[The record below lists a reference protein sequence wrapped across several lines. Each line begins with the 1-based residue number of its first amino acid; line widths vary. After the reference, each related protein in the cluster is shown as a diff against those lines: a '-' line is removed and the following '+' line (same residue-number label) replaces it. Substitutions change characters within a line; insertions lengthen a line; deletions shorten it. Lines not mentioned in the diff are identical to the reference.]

1 MQLDSSFSVV
11 APIDTVW
18 KTVMDFERV
27 VGCVPGAQI
36 VSKLSDDAYQGVI
49 KVKIGPVSMEY
60 KGQITVVERDEA
72 AHKASFQ
79 GRAQES
85 RGQGTADGTATLQL
99 SEVDGTTTG
108 VVSAEF
114 ALGGKVAAMGKGV
127 INSVTE
133 QMVGLFAKNLQAL
146 VMEEPASAP
155 SEAAATSAAP
165 PTGLAGSPEAPSGS
179 GESPPAAVKTEVKAP
194 AKPAAENSLD
204 AFALGRSV
212 AADML
217 RRPAAIV
224 TMVVVAAVVAFLLGR
239 FSASWWG

>member
-18 KTVMDFERV
+18 TTVMDFERV

-36 VSKLSDDAYQGVI
+36 VSKLSDDAYQGVM

-72 AHKASFQ
+72 ARKASFQ

-108 VVSAEF
+108 VVTAEF

-155 SEAAATSAAP
+155 SEAATSAAP
-165 PTGLAGSPEAPSGS
+165 PTGLAGSSEAPSGS
-179 GESPPAAVKTEVKAP
+179 GESLPAAVKTEVKAP

>member
-18 KTVMDFERV
+18 TTVMDFERV

-36 VSKLSDDAYQGVI
+36 VSKLSDDAYQGVM

-108 VVSAEF
+108 VVTAEF

-155 SEAAATSAAP
+155 SEATSAAP
-165 PTGLAGSPEAPSGS
+165 PTGLAGSSEAPSGS
-179 GESPPAAVKTEVKAP
+179 GESLPAAVKTEVKAP

>member
-18 KTVMDFERV
+18 TTVMDFERV

-36 VSKLSDDAYQGVI
+36 VSKLSDDAYQGAM

-85 RGQGTADGTATLQL
+85 RGQGTADGTATLHL

-108 VVSAEF
+108 VVTAEF

-146 VMEEPASAP
+146 VIEEPASAP
-155 SEAAATSAAP
+155 SEAATSAAP
-165 PTGLAGSPEAPSGS
+165 PTGSPEAPSGS
-179 GESPPAAVKTEVKAP
+179 DESLPAAVKTEVKAP